1 MAYRSSSDPLPVTIL
16 TGYLGAGKT
25 TLLNEILTGDHGRR
39 IAVIQ
44 NEFGEIGIDHD
55 LVVNIEENV
64 YTMTNGCIC
73 CTVRDDMVEVLEE
86 LLERGGGLDHIVIET
101 TGIAEP
107 GGVVMTFL
115 THPDAGEAFLLDG
128 VVTVVDAVNLPR
140 QLDHGSEA
148 RAQIAYA
155 DAILLNKTDLVD
167 AVALDAVEALVGSIN
182 PTAAISRTT
191 FARSDIYALLDIGG
205 FDPARITLGPS
216 LSGRDHHHHA
226 HADAIGSISLRA
238 DAPLDFDR
246 FERWTA
252 GLIEERHA
260 DIYRMKG
267 ILNVAGSDR
276 RLIFHAVHALSS
288 WQYGRPWEAERRE
301 SRLVIIGRG
310 LDGEALERGFAGCRA
325 SSDGG

>member
-1 MAYRSSSDPLPVTIL
+1 MAYRSSSEPLPVTIL

-55 LVVNIEENV
+55 LVVNVEENV

-73 CTVRDDMVEVLEE
+73 CTVRDDLVEVLEE
-86 LLERGGGLDHIVIET
+86 LVEQGGQLDHIVIET

-115 THPDAGEAFLLDG
+115 THPDAGETFLLDG
-128 VVTVVDAVNLPR
+128 VVTVVDAVNLLR

-167 AVALDAVEALVGSIN
+167 AGALDAVEALVRSIN
-182 PTAAISRTT
+182 PTAALVRTE
-191 FARSDIYALLDIGG
+191 FARSDIHALLDIGG
-205 FDPARITLGPS
+205 FDPARISLGAP
-216 LSGRDHHHHA
+216 LPGQGHHHPHT
-226 HADAIGSISLRA
+226 DAIGSVSLRA
-238 DAPLDFDR
+238 NMELDFDR

-276 RLIFHAVHALSS
+276 RLIFHGVHALSS
-288 WQYGRPWEAERRE
+288 WQYGRRWEEDRRE

-310 LDGEALERGFAGCRA
+310 LDGDALERGFAGCLA
-325 SSDGG
+325 APDAG